1 MEPRFVIEEPELQ
14 AKIKVIGVGGGGGN
28 AINNMVVEGLEGVEF
43 IAANTDAKALKN
55 SKAGLTLQLG
65 VNLTKG
71 LGAGG
76 NPDVGCKAA
85 QEDADRIAEVVD
97 GADMTFI
104 TAGLGGGTGTGAAPV
119 IANIC
124 KEAGAL
130 TVAVVTKPFS
140 LERNDRMRKAEQGI
154 IELRKVVDT
163 LITIPNDRLLS
174 LADKRAT
181 LLDMFKKVDD
191 VLLHAV
197 KGIADLITHPG
208 LINVDFADVKTVMGE
223 AGMAIMGTGI
233 GRGENRAIDA
243 AEQAISNPLLE
254 DVSIEGATALLIN
267 ITAGP
272 NLTLFEFKE
281 ASSLISKEVD
291 EDAKLIL
298 GTAID
303 PTMDEDELRITV
315 IATGIGRESNHLRRR
330 RQIRERP
337 VIRPV
342 KVDNDRSDI
351 DLESLKRSKGAS
363 ASHQGNEKPT
373 ADERPS
379 VKRARYGNFTALPID
394 ESELDI
400 PTFLRQQAD

>member
-1 MEPRFVIEEPELQ
+1 MEPRFEIDEPQLQ

-28 AINNMVVEGLEGVEF
+28 AINNMVEEGLQGVEF
-43 IAANTDAKALKN
+43 IAANTDAKALT
-55 SKAGLTLQLG
+55 SSRAGLTLQLG
-65 VNLTKG
+65 MNLTKG

-76 NPDVGCKAA
+76 IPDIGCKAA
-85 QEDADRIAEVVD
+85 QEDAEKIAEVVA
-97 GADMTFI
+97 GSDMVFI
-104 TAGLGGGTGTGAAPV
+104 TAGLGGGTGTGAAPI
-119 IANIC
+119 IANLC
-124 KEAGAL
+124 KETGAL

-154 IELRKVVDT
+154 VELRKVVDT

-181 LLDMFKKVDD
+181 LLQMFKKVDD
-191 VLLHAV
+191 VLTHAV
-197 KGIADLITHPG
+197 KGISDLITNPG
-208 LINVDFADVKTVMGE
+208 LINVDFADVRTVMGE

-233 GRGENRAIDA
+233 GRGENRAIEA

-254 DVSIEGATALLIN
+254 DVSVEGATALLLN

-291 EDAKLIL
+291 ENAKLII

-303 PTMDEDELRITV
+303 PNMDDDELSITV
-315 IATGIGRESNHLRRR
+315 IATGIGQDDHQMRRGLRRR
-330 RQIRERP
+330 RQEILRPLRNDGSRSGGIDRINKMKSRETDP
-337 VIRPV
+337 KSLDGKTTDV
-342 KVDNDRSDI
+342 KQT
-351 DLESLKRSKGAS
+351 KRGHYNNFSGL
-363 ASHQGNEKPT
+363 PL
-373 ADERPS
+373 DE
-379 VKRARYGNFTALPID
+379 T
-394 ESELDI
+394 ELDI

>member
-1 MEPRFVIEEPELQ
+1 MEPRFEIDEPQLQ

-28 AINNMVVEGLEGVEF
+28 AINNMVEEGLQGVEF
-43 IAANTDAKALKN
+43 IAANTDAKALT
-55 SKAGLTLQLG
+55 SSRAGLTLQLG
-65 VNLTKG
+65 MNLTKG

-76 NPDVGCKAA
+76 IPDIGCKAA
-85 QEDADRIAEVVD
+85 QEDADKIAEVVA
-97 GADMTFI
+97 GSDMVFI
-104 TAGLGGGTGTGAAPV
+104 TAGLGGGTGTGAAPI
-119 IANIC
+119 IANLC
-124 KEAGAL
+124 KETGAL

-154 IELRKVVDT
+154 VELRKAVDT

-181 LLDMFKKVDD
+181 LLQMFKKVDD
-191 VLLHAV
+191 VLTHAV
-197 KGIADLITHPG
+197 KGISDLITNPG
-208 LINVDFADVKTVMGE
+208 LINVDFADVRTVMGE

-233 GRGENRAIDA
+233 GRGENRAIEA

-254 DVSIEGATALLIN
+254 DVSVEGATALLLN

-291 EDAKLIL
+291 ENAKLII

-303 PTMDEDELRITV
+303 PNMDDDELSITV
-315 IATGIGRESNHLRRR
+315 IATGIGQDDHRMRRGLRRR
-330 RQIRERP
+330 RQEILRPLRNDGSRSGGIDRNKKTKSRETDP
-337 VIRPV
+337 KSLDEKMTDV
-342 KVDNDRSDI
+342 KQT
-351 DLESLKRSKGAS
+351 KRGHYNNFSGL
-363 ASHQGNEKPT
+363 PL
-373 ADERPS
+373 DE
-379 VKRARYGNFTALPID
+379 T
-394 ESELDI
+394 ELDI

>member
-1 MEPRFVIEEPELQ
+1 MEPRFDIEEPELQ

-28 AINNMVVEGLEGVEF
+28 AINNMVMEGLEGVEF
-43 IAANTDAKALKN
+43 IAANTDAKALRS
-55 SKAGLTLQLG
+55 SKAGLTIQLG

-76 NPDVGCKAA
+76 IPDIGCKAA

-97 GADMTFI
+97 GADMVFI

-191 VLLHAV
+191 VLMHAV

-233 GRGENRAIDA
+233 GKGENRAVEA

-254 DVSIEGATALLIN
+254 DVSIEGATALLLN

-272 NLTLFEFKE
+272 NLTLYEFKE

-303 PTMDEDELRITV
+303 PNMDDDELRITV
-315 IATGIGRESNHLRRR
+315 IATGIGQESSQMRRR
-330 RQIRERP
+330 MRSRDKR

-342 KVDNDRSDI
+342 PTPSEREGVDLDHLRRTRKLSGSGVNPEAKESDDRPK
-351 DLESLKRSKGAS
+351 KR
-363 ASHQGNEKPT
+363 T
-373 ADERPS
+373 
-379 VKRARYGNFTALPID
+379 RYSNFTALPID

>member
-1 MEPRFVIEEPELQ
+1 MEPKFDIEEPELQ

-28 AINNMVVEGLEGVEF
+28 AINNMVVEGLQGVEF
-43 IAANTDAKALKN
+43 IAANTDAKALRS
-55 SKAGLTLQLG
+55 SKAGITIQLG

-76 NPDVGCKAA
+76 IPDIGCKAA

-97 GADMTFI
+97 GADMVFI

-154 IELRKVVDT
+154 VELKKVVDT

-191 VLLHAV
+191 VLMHAV

-233 GRGENRAIDA
+233 GKGENRAIEA

-254 DVSIEGATALLIN
+254 DVSIEGATALLLN

-272 NLTLFEFKE
+272 NLTLYEFKE

-303 PTMDEDELRITV
+303 PNMDEDELRITV
-315 IATGIGRESNHLRRR
+315 IATGIGQESNQMRRR
-330 RQIRERP
+330 MRARDQR

-342 KVDNDRSDI
+342 STSTERDHI
-351 DLESLKRSKGAS
+351 DLEHLRRTRKLGGSSMNPESKDG
-363 ASHQGNEKPT
+363 E
-373 ADERPS
+373 ERPT
-379 VKRARYGNFTALPID
+379 KKNRYGNFTALPID

>member
-1 MEPRFVIEEPELQ
+1 MEPRFDIEEPELQ

-43 IAANTDAKALKN
+43 IAANTDAKALRS
-55 SKAGLTLQLG
+55 SKASITIQLG

-76 NPDVGCKAA
+76 IPDIGCKAA
-85 QEDADRIAEVVD
+85 QEDADKIAEVVD
-97 GADMTFI
+97 GADMVFI

-154 IELRKVVDT
+154 IELKKVVDT

-191 VLLHAV
+191 VLMHAV

-233 GRGENRAIDA
+233 GKGENRAIEA

-254 DVSIEGATALLIN
+254 DVSIEGATALLLN

-272 NLTLFEFKE
+272 NLTLYEFKE

-303 PTMDEDELRITV
+303 PNMDDDELRITV
-315 IATGIGRESNHLRRR
+315 IATGIGHESNSVRRR
-330 RQIRERP
+330 MRAREQR

-342 KVDNDRSDI
+342 PTSGEREHSELDHLRRSRKLGGSGVNPEAKDS
-351 DLESLKRSKGAS
+351 EEGPRKR
-363 ASHQGNEKPT
+363 T
-373 ADERPS
+373 
-379 VKRARYGNFTALPID
+379 RYSNFTALPID

>member
-1 MEPRFVIEEPELQ
+1 
-14 AKIKVIGVGGGGGN
+14 
-28 AINNMVVEGLEGVEF
+28 
-43 IAANTDAKALKN
+43 
-55 SKAGLTLQLG
+55 
-65 VNLTKG
+65 
-71 LGAGG
+71 
-76 NPDVGCKAA
+76 
-85 QEDADRIAEVVD
+85 AEVVD
-97 GADMTFI
+97 GADMVFI

-154 IELRKVVDT
+154 IELKKVVDT

-191 VLLHAV
+191 VLMHAV

-233 GRGENRAIDA
+233 GKGENRAIEA

-254 DVSIEGATALLIN
+254 DVSIEGATALLLN

-272 NLTLFEFKE
+272 NLTLYEFKE

-303 PTMDEDELRITV
+303 PNMDDDELRITV
-315 IATGIGRESNHLRRR
+315 IATGIGHESNSVRRR
-330 RQIRERP
+330 MRAREQR

-342 KVDNDRSDI
+342 PTSGEREHSELDHLRRSRKLGGSGVNSEAKDS
-351 DLESLKRSKGAS
+351 EEGPRKR
-363 ASHQGNEKPT
+363 T
-373 ADERPS
+373 
-379 VKRARYGNFTALPID
+379 RYSNFTALPID

>member
-1 MEPRFVIEEPELQ
+1 MEPRFDIEEPELQ

-28 AINNMVVEGLEGVEF
+28 AINNMVMEGLEGVEF
-43 IAANTDAKALKN
+43 IAANTDAKALRS
-55 SKAGLTLQLG
+55 SKASLTIQLG

-76 NPDVGCKAA
+76 IPDIGCKAA

-97 GADMTFI
+97 GADMVFI

-154 IELRKVVDT
+154 VELKKVVDT

-191 VLLHAV
+191 VLMHAV

-233 GRGENRAIDA
+233 GKGENRAIEA
-243 AEQAISNPLLE
+243 AERAISNPLLE
-254 DVSIEGATALLIN
+254 DVSIEGATALLLN

-272 NLTLFEFKE
+272 NLTLYEFKE

-303 PTMDEDELRITV
+303 PNMDEDELRITV
-315 IATGIGRESNHLRRR
+315 IATGIGHESSQMRRR
-330 RQIRERP
+330 MRARDQR

-342 KVDNDRSDI
+342 PSPTEREHVELDHLRRSRK
-351 DLESLKRSKGAS
+351 LGNRSANPESKES
-363 ASHQGNEKPT
+363 
-373 ADERPS
+373 DERPGRRTKYS
-379 VKRARYGNFTALPID
+379 NFTALPID

>member
-1 MEPRFVIEEPELQ
+1 MEPRFDIEEPELQ

-28 AINNMVVEGLEGVEF
+28 AINNMVMEGLEGVEF
-43 IAANTDAKALKN
+43 IAANTDAKALRS
-55 SKAGLTLQLG
+55 SKASLTIQLG

-76 NPDVGCKAA
+76 IPDIGCKAA

-97 GADMTFI
+97 GADMVFI

-154 IELRKVVDT
+154 VELKKVVDT

-191 VLLHAV
+191 VLMHAV

-233 GRGENRAIDA
+233 GKGENRAIEA
-243 AEQAISNPLLE
+243 AERAISNPLLE
-254 DVSIEGATALLIN
+254 DVSIEGATALLLN

-272 NLTLFEFKE
+272 NLTLYEFKE

-303 PTMDEDELRITV
+303 PNMDEDELRITV
-315 IATGIGRESNHLRRR
+315 IATGIGHESSQMRRR
-330 RQIRERP
+330 MRARDQR

-342 KVDNDRSDI
+342 PSPTEREHVELDHLRRSRK
-351 DLESLKRSKGAS
+351 LGNRSANPESKES
-363 ASHQGNEKPT
+363 
-373 ADERPS
+373 DERPGRRTKYS
-379 VKRARYGNFTALPID
+379 NFTALPID

-400 PTFLRQQAD
+400 PTFLRKQAD

>member
-1 MEPRFVIEEPELQ
+1 MEPRFDIEEPELQ

-43 IAANTDAKALKN
+43 IAANTDAKALRS
-55 SKAGLTLQLG
+55 SKASITIQLG

-76 NPDVGCKAA
+76 IPDIGCKAA
-85 QEDADRIAEVVD
+85 QEDADKIAEVVD
-97 GADMTFI
+97 GADMVFI

-154 IELRKVVDT
+154 IELKKVVDT

-191 VLLHAV
+191 VLMHAV

-233 GRGENRAIDA
+233 GKGENRAIEA

-254 DVSIEGATALLIN
+254 DVSIEGATALLLN

-272 NLTLFEFKE
+272 NLTLYEFKE

-303 PTMDEDELRITV
+303 PNMDDDELRITV
-315 IATGIGRESNHLRRR
+315 IATGIGHESNSVRRR
-330 RQIRERP
+330 MRAREQR

-342 KVDNDRSDI
+342 PTSGEREHSELDHLRRSRKLGGSGVNSEAKDS
-351 DLESLKRSKGAS
+351 EEGPRKR
-363 ASHQGNEKPT
+363 T
-373 ADERPS
+373 
-379 VKRARYGNFTALPID
+379 RYSNFTALPID

>member
-1 MEPRFVIEEPELQ
+1 MEPRFDIEEPELQ

-28 AINNMVVEGLEGVEF
+28 AINNMVMEGLEGVEF
-43 IAANTDAKALKN
+43 IAANTDAKALRS
-55 SKAGLTLQLG
+55 SKASLTIQLG

-76 NPDVGCKAA
+76 IPDIGCKAA

-97 GADMTFI
+97 GADMVFI

-154 IELRKVVDT
+154 VELKKVVDT

-191 VLLHAV
+191 VLMHAV

-208 LINVDFADVKTVMGE
+208 LINVDFADVKTVMGD
-223 AGMAIMGTGI
+223 AGMAMMGTGI
-233 GRGENRAIDA
+233 GKGENRAIEA
-243 AEQAISNPLLE
+243 AERAISNPLLE
-254 DVSIEGATALLIN
+254 DVSIEGATALLLN

-272 NLTLFEFKE
+272 NLTLYEFKE

-303 PTMDEDELRITV
+303 PNMDEDELRITV
-315 IATGIGRESNHLRRR
+315 IATGIGHESSQMRRR
-330 RQIRERP
+330 MRARDQR

-342 KVDNDRSDI
+342 PSPTEREHVELDHLRRSRK
-351 DLESLKRSKGAS
+351 LGNRSANPESKES
-363 ASHQGNEKPT
+363 
-373 ADERPS
+373 DERPGRRTKYS
-379 VKRARYGNFTALPID
+379 NFTALPID

>member
-1 MEPRFVIEEPELQ
+1 MEPRFDIEEPELQ

-28 AINNMVVEGLEGVEF
+28 AINNMVVEGLQGVEF
-43 IAANTDAKALKN
+43 IAANTDAKALRS
-55 SKAGLTLQLG
+55 SKAGITLQLG
-65 VNLTKG
+65 INLTKG

-76 NPDVGCKAA
+76 IPDIGCKAA
-85 QEDADRIAEVVD
+85 QEDADKIAEVVD
-97 GADMTFI
+97 GADMVFI

-191 VLLHAV
+191 VLMHAV

-233 GRGENRAIDA
+233 GKGENRAIDA

-254 DVSIEGATALLIN
+254 DVSIEGATALLLN

-272 NLTLFEFKE
+272 NLTLYEFKE

-303 PTMDEDELRITV
+303 PNMDEDELRITV
-315 IATGIGRESNHLRRR
+315 IATGIGNESNHMRRR
-330 RQIRERP
+330 MRSREDR

-342 KVDNDRSDI
+342 PTTRDRDHVEL
-351 DLESLKRSKGAS
+351 DHLRRSRKLGSS
-363 ASHQGNEKPT
+363 AKHPEQKDGEVKPT
-373 ADERPS
+373 RKTKYS
-379 VKRARYGNFTALPID
+379 NFTALPID

>member
-1 MEPRFVIEEPELQ
+1 MEPRFDIEEPELQ

-28 AINNMVVEGLEGVEF
+28 AINNMVMEGLEGVEF
-43 IAANTDAKALKN
+43 IAANTDAKALRS
-55 SKAGLTLQLG
+55 SKASLTIQLG

-76 NPDVGCKAA
+76 IPDIGCKAA

-97 GADMTFI
+97 GADMVFI

-154 IELRKVVDT
+154 IELKKVVDT

-191 VLLHAV
+191 VLMHAV

-233 GRGENRAIDA
+233 GKGENRAIEA
-243 AEQAISNPLLE
+243 AERAISNPLLE
-254 DVSIEGATALLIN
+254 DVSIEGATALLLN

-272 NLTLFEFKE
+272 NLTLYEFKE

-303 PTMDEDELRITV
+303 PNMDEDELRITV
-315 IATGIGRESNHLRRR
+315 IATGIGHESSQMRRR
-330 RQIRERP
+330 MRARDQR

-342 KVDNDRSDI
+342 PSPTEREHVELDHLRRSRK
-351 DLESLKRSKGAS
+351 LGNRSANPESKES
-363 ASHQGNEKPT
+363 
-373 ADERPS
+373 DERPGRRTKYS
-379 VKRARYGNFTALPID
+379 NFTALPID